1 MAEDDFDETKEK
13 RLDDIDEYFKEQER
27 KEWLHNQFKRY
38 GLKSNSES
46 SSKPKSKKSKSKS
59 EQVEEVTKKKKYV
72 RKYTYNGT
80 RPLFECV
87 IIGGLP
93 KFVCYARK
101 NGDYSLQPFKYLEGP
116 GEYDLHPAESADS
129 QNPIPYTFDSME
141 ELKQFIEAAKGE
153 TFETLFSTVKS
164 TFQKYVN
171 AEDYYITILSA
182 DTIYSYFQDKFG
194 TTHYNAFVGD
204 NGSGKNSALLTF
216 KYLGYRVFYIVGASA
231 PNYFTFLGDMEECQG
246 SIAED
251 EAEDMAYNWDKNKV
265 IRTGYC
271 SGSTVPKVDLTFGR
285 KQDAWLTYCHKWFA
299 MEEIPDYSRI
309 KGILDRTFVHNFVVG
324 RVPYNIKDVI
334 RPSGDSVYEGLY
346 KELAYIRKLLFA
358 FRLLHYDDQI
368 PDIKLNVIH
377 RNEELTKPLL
387 RLFSYRNDAPLAL
400 NEIRLALSKFVLGR
414 NESRKNSI
422 ESKLL
427 EAIKELMEA
436 RKDPSDKRFE
446 GLDELE
452 FTNELIF
459 GRVRELM
466 SGVDIPGKTKSFY
479 SEEHGEVS
487 HKKITGLYTSK
498 LKAKGVVKRIGD
510 ATVRVLRFN
519 QEWLDRFELYYNV
532 PTEIQFVTDVTD
544 VTHLGGKE
552 RVNND
557 VSESQDT
564 QNHAQIAS
572 DIGNYND
579 VKDPPIPPESVTSVT
594 SVTGENDSVTS
605 DMVHRCP
612 YGCDYD
618 STSRFDYRSHLCNNH
633 GMEWENTK

>member
-1 MAEDDFDETKEK
+1 
-13 RLDDIDEYFKEQER
+13 
-27 KEWLHNQFKRY
+27 
-38 GLKSNSES
+38 
-46 SSKPKSKKSKSKS
+46 
-59 EQVEEVTKKKKYV
+59 
-72 RKYTYNGT
+72 
-80 RPLFECV
+80 
-87 IIGGLP
+87 
-93 KFVCYARK
+93 
-101 NGDYSLQPFKYLEGP
+101 
-116 GEYDLHPAESADS
+116 
-129 QNPIPYTFDSME
+129 
-141 ELKQFIEAAKGE
+141 
-153 TFETLFSTVKS
+153 
-164 TFQKYVN
+164 
-171 AEDYYITILSA
+171 
-182 DTIYSYFQDKFG
+182 
-194 TTHYNAFVGD
+194 
-204 NGSGKNSALLTF
+204 
-216 KYLGYRVFYIVGASA
+216 
-231 PNYFTFLGDMEECQG
+231 
-246 SIAED
+246 
-251 EAEDMAYNWDKNKV
+251 
-265 IRTGYC
+265 
-271 SGSTVPKVDLTFGR
+271 
-285 KQDAWLTYCHKWFA
+285 
-299 MEEIPDYSRI
+299 
-309 KGILDRTFVHNFVVG
+309 
-324 RVPYNIKDVI
+324 
-334 RPSGDSVYEGLY
+334 
-346 KELAYIRKLLFA
+346 LLFA
-358 FRLLHYDDQI
+358 FRLLHYEDQI